1 MRARDVM
8 TEGVVTVPP
17 TAAAEDAWQTMRA
30 QRIHHLVVGSP
41 SKPAGVL
48 SARDLGGRGG
58 AVMRRG
64 RTVADLM
71 EPDLVAVNEL
81 EPVRKIA
88 NVMRGRSIGCVLVT
102 SGRRVSGIITVSDLL
117 ELIGRGSDRPMKLTE
132 RQALHN
138 RVPHR
143 RSVRG
148 ATGVW

>member
-1 MRARDVM
+1 MRAKEVM
-8 TEGVVTVPP
+8 TKGVATVSP
-17 TAAAEDAWQTMRA
+17 TLTADEAWQTMRA
-30 QRIHHLVVGSP
+30 QQIHHLLVGSLA
-41 SKPAGVL
+41 KPVGIL

-58 AVMRRG
+58 AGLRKG
-64 RTVADLM
+64 RTVGDLM
-71 EPDLVAVNEL
+71 EPDIVTVDEA
-81 EPVRKIA
+81 EPVRRIA

-102 SGRRVSGIITVSDLL
+102 SGHRVAGIITVSDLL

-143 RSVRG
+143 HNAKA